1 MRVGLAPRVTIF
13 GVVAITILTVE
24 FFLVLHAFHSVRD
37 ATRREQQ
44 AGQAVVA
51 ATTVENLVLD
61 LETGT
66 RGFVIT
72 ADDGFLEPWRS
83 AREKLPA
90 ATARLRALVPGP
102 APARIA
108 AAWRAYLRDYSE
120 PLVAKAQASPETA
133 ATRLATGEGKRRVDA
148 IRALID
154 PLVRSA
160 SAEAAADRA
169 AVRDQEHDGIIY
181 GLGGIGVMLLLFVVA
196 LARVFQGAV
205 FPVRRLASAMAEVA
219 AGRHAAVEGGVGE
232 IGLLAAAF
240 NEMSASLART
250 QSSLE
255 TQNDELER
263 LANLLRAVLDSTL
276 DGILLSDRSGAI
288 QLVNLPMIELARE
301 LGMVSGGN
309 VVDNLLSISDEITE
323 PALYRTR
330 MERLRVSAEEE
341 TFDEFEVAATGRV
354 FQGFTSPVRDTQ
366 GGFVGR
372 IWTLREV
379 TQQRELERLKDE
391 FVATVS
397 HELRT
402 PLTSM
407 MGFLEML
414 RDGDAGDLT
423 DDQARFVTIVYR
435 NSERLQRLVGD
446 LLFVARL
453 DANGLELELGEVALD
468 DVVRDVAES
477 TTALVRSRDLDLVI
491 EPGAVPPL
499 EGDRERVAQVVTNL
513 ISNAVKFTPPG
524 GRVVTRTAT
533 DGDLAVVEVEDTG
546 IGIPEAEQS
555 HLFERF
561 FRSSTATEQAIP
573 GTGLG
578 LVIAKAIV
586 EAHGG
591 RIRVR
596 SEAGVGTCFRVEL
609 PFAQPDG
616 LVSDAA

>member
-1 MRVGLAPRVTIF
+1 VKRVGLAPRVTIF
-13 GVVAITILTVE
+13 GIVAVSILTVE
-24 FFLVLHAFHSVRD
+24 FFLVLHAFHSVRG

-44 AGQAVVA
+44 AEQAVIA
-51 ATTVENLVLD
+51 ATTIENLVLD

-72 ADDGFLEPWRS
+72 GDTRFLQPWHA
-83 AREKLPA
+83 ARAELPA
-90 ATARLRALVPGP
+90 ATARLRAVVPG
-102 APARIA
+102 AESARIA
-108 AAWRAYLRDYSE
+108 AAWRSYLRDHSE
-120 PLVAKAQASPETA
+120 PLIARSRASRRA
-133 ATRLATGEGKRRVDA
+133 ADALATGEGKRRVDA
-148 IRALID
+148 MRALID
-154 PLVRSA
+154 PLIRRESA
-160 SAEAAADRA
+160 QAAADRTE
-169 AVRDQEHDGIIY
+169 VHRQERHGILY
-181 GLGGIGVMLLLFVVA
+181 GLGGIGLMLLLFVLALVRVVQVA
-196 LARVFQGAV
+196 VL
-205 FPVRRLASAMAEVA
+205 PVRRLASAMGEVA
-219 AGRHAAVEGGVGE
+219 AGRNVAVAGGVGE
-232 IGLLAAAF
+232 IKLLASAF
-240 NEMSASLART
+240 NEMSASLAQT
-250 QSSLE
+250 QRSLE

-276 DGILLSDRSGAI
+276 DGILLSDRAGGV
-288 QLVNLPMIELARE
+288 QLANLPMIELARE
-301 LGMVSGGN
+301 LGMGSGDN
-309 VVDNLLSISDEITE
+309 VVDNLLSIADEIVDPE
-323 PALYRTR
+323 LYRLR
-330 MERLRVSAEEE
+330 MERLRGSADEE
-341 TFDEFEVAATGRV
+341 TFDEFEVAASGRV
-354 FQGFTSPVRDTQ
+354 FQGFTSPVRDMQ

-453 DANGLELELGEVALD
+453 DANGLALAVDEVALD
-468 DVVRDVAES
+468 DVVRDVVES
-477 TTALVRSRDLDLVI
+477 TVALVRSRGLDLVFA
-491 EPGAVPPL
+491 PGAVPPL
-499 EGDRERVAQVVTNL
+499 AGDRERVAQVVTNL

-524 GRVVTRTAT
+524 GRVVARTFA
-533 DGDLAVVEVEDTG
+533 DGDSAVVEVEDTG

-591 RIRVR
+591 RIRLR
-596 SEAGVGTCFRVEL
+596 SEPGVGTCFRVEL
-609 PFAQPDG
+609 PFDQPDET
-616 LVSDAA
+616 

>member
-1 MRVGLAPRVTIF
+1 MRVGLVPRMTLF
-13 GVVAITILTVE
+13 GFMAITTLTVE
-24 FFLVLHAFHSVRD
+24 FVLVLHAFRSVRD
-37 ATRREQQ
+37 ATRREQR
-44 AGQAVVA
+44 AEQAVVA
-51 ATTVENLVLD
+51 ATTIETLVLD

-72 ADDGFLEPWRS
+72 SDDRFLQPWRQ
-83 AREKLPA
+83 ARAQLPA
-90 ATARLRALVPGP
+90 ATARLRELVPGSS
-102 APARIA
+102 PARIG
-108 AAWRAYLRDYSE
+108 AAWRSYVRGYSE
-120 PLVAKAQASPETA
+120 PVIAKTRVNRRAA
-133 ATRLATGEGKRRVDA
+133 ATRLATGEGKRRVDM

-154 PLVRSA
+154 PLVRQQSA
-160 SAEAAADRA
+160 QAAAARSE
-169 AVRDQEHDGIIY
+169 VRDQEHEGILF
-181 GLGGIGVMLLLFVVA
+181 GLGGIAVMLLLFVVA
-196 LARVFQGAV
+196 LVRLFQVAV
-205 FPVRRLASAMAEVA
+205 FPLRRLASAMGEVA
-219 AGRHAAVEGGVGE
+219 AGRNVEVSGGVGE
-232 IGLLAAAF
+232 IKLLAKAF
-240 NEMSASLART
+240 NEMSVSLAESQR
-250 QSSLE
+250 SLE
-255 TQNDELER
+255 AQNDELER
-263 LANLLRAVLDSTL
+263 LANLLRAVLDATR
-276 DGILLSDRSGAI
+276 DGILLSDREGVV
-288 QLVNLPMIELARE
+288 QLANLPMIELARE
-301 LGMVSGGN
+301 LGMASGGN
-309 VVDNLLSISDEITE
+309 VVDNLLSIADEIVD
-323 PALYRTR
+323 PALYRMR
-330 MERLRVSAEEE
+330 MERLREAADEE

-423 DDQARFVTIVYR
+423 EDQARFLTIVYR
-435 NSERLQRLVGD
+435 NSQRLQRLVGD

-453 DANGLELELGEVALD
+453 DANGLELELGEVEVD
-468 DVVRDVAES
+468 DVVRDITES
-477 TTALVRSRDLDLVI
+477 TTALVRSRDLDLVFV
-491 EPGAVPPL
+491 PGAVPPL
-499 EGDRERVAQVVTNL
+499 EGDAERVAQVVTNL

-524 GRVVTRTAT
+524 GRVVARTFA
-533 DGDLAVVEVEDTG
+533 DGDRAVVEVEDTG
-546 IGIPEAEQS
+546 VGIPEAEQS

-596 SEAGVGTCFRVEL
+596 SESGVGTCFRVEL
-609 PFAQPDG
+609 PFQQVDEPT
-616 LVSDAA
+616 SDAA